1 MSTLPGYEKFCR
13 QKLGKM
19 EKKEKAYNFAER
31 DEQAMGEA
39 VIGDE
44 AAPPKYAFLAKAKRG
59 RKTNGD
65 FERDVMGRL
74 VITVVVDANK
84 EAKKD
89 PEVKKNAAKREE
101 VFAHIVANCF
111 YSYGIARA
119 AAQATQSSP
128 KWKDD
133 PSVKNLK
140 FSDQWIKSFIDR
152 FNFSRLAITSKMK
165 TDRPSPEEVQTIMAW
180 IQGKIKHFGLELCDL
195 FNMDE
200 TPGIWGINPR
210 HGYGPQGERLAGPS
224 NDDRSRMTIIVTVS
238 ADGTVLPPQFIIK
251 CSTELADQS
260 NIHVINSLLK
270 NPDFNKD
277 NLWTMHTWSR
287 KLLIRD
293 NKYKDK
299 KKMKEVTFTRPY
311 LKHPD
316 GRVVWAHPKAYM
328 DSPGLAM
335 YADLVMG
342 PARVSSGRPKWGLVW
357 DNCPSHLVESVRAV
371 FAEHNIEL
379 FELPINMTDYLQPVD
394 LVPNGP
400 IKAHVKS
407 ARGRALYM
415 YMQLYNTD
423 YQEALSNT
431 DDKGNPAP
439 LPPPK
444 YSPPVPTMAQ
454 GISIV
459 SEIFAGPFQAESF
472 QASVRSCFE
481 AVGLAPCNAEGKY
494 KCVLC
499 TLPL

>member
-1 MSTLPGYEKFCR
+1 
-13 QKLGKM
+13 
-19 EKKEKAYNFAER
+19 
-31 DEQAMGEA
+31 
-39 VIGDE
+39 
-44 AAPPKYAFLAKAKRG
+44 
-59 RKTNGD
+59 
-65 FERDVMGRL
+65 
-74 VITVVVDANK
+74 
-84 EAKKD
+84 
-89 PEVKKNAAKREE
+89 
-101 VFAHIVANCF
+101 
-111 YSYGIARA
+111 
-119 AAQATQSSP
+119 
-128 KWKDD
+128 
-133 PSVKNLK
+133 
-140 FSDQWIKSFIDR
+140 
-152 FNFSRLAITSKMK
+152 
-165 TDRPSPEEVQTIMAW
+165 
-180 IQGKIKHFGLELCDL
+180 
-195 FNMDE
+195 
-200 TPGIWGINPR
+200 
-210 HGYGPQGERLAGPS
+210 
-224 NDDRSRMTIIVTVS
+224 MTIIVTVC
-238 ADGTVLPPQFIIK
+238 ADGSVLPPQFIIK
-251 CSTELADQS
+251 CSTEQADQS
-260 NIHVINSLLK
+260 NIHVIDSLLK

-277 NLWTMHTWSR
+277 NLWTVHTWTR

-299 KKMKEVTFTRPY
+299 KKMKEVAFTRPY

-342 PARVSSGRPKWGLVW
+342 PARAVSGRPKWGLVW

-379 FELPINMTDYLQPVD
+379 FELPKNMTDYLQPVD

-439 LPPPK
+439 LSPPK

-454 GISIV
+454 GITIV

-472 QASVRSCFE
+472 KASVRSCFE
-481 AVGLAPCNAEGKY
+481 AVGLAPCNAEGRY
-494 KCVLC
+494 KCVS
-499 TLPL
+499 TARLPLEHSALTPPHIPTVSTFLMRGPRSRPSASASRRSPRCSLR